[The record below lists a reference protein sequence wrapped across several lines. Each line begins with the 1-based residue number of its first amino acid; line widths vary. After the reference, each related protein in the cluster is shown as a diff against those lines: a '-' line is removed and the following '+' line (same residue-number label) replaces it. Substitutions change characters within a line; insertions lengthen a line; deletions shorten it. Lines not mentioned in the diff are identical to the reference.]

1 MTTTCARKRCIPL
14 VVLMLF
20 ASVPAAAQSIRAVV
34 RDAVTGAPI
43 PEAMVRVE
51 TANGSL
57 VAADFADAAGV
68 VVVRV
73 PQPGS
78 YLVEARRGG
87 YYDAAVQVAAGG
99 DQVQAVLPM
108 AQRPFGL
115 DTVVVIGRRPGER
128 EREGFERRRAM
139 GEGVFLDSAFL
150 ATRSGR
156 VAYVGDMV
164 AGVPGVYTR
173 RGRGITVVRSL
184 RGWRCMVMLLDGRIV
199 EFGFRDGG
207 VRELHQMVGPRDIK
221 GVEIYREY
229 SEVPPEFQ
237 RYAHV
242 GMYRCGIYAYWT
254 RARW

>member
-1 MTTTCARKRCIPL
+1 MTKTCRARWSL
-14 VVLMLF
+14 LAATAVLG
-20 ASVPAAAQSIRAVV
+20 AQPAAAQSIRTVV
-34 RDAVTGAPI
+34 RDAVTGAPVA
-43 PEAMVRVE
+43 EAMVRVE
-51 TANGSL
+51 TADGRV

-73 PQPGS
+73 PQPGA

-99 DQVQAVLPM
+99 GEAQAVVAM

-128 EREGFERRRAM
+128 ERDGFERRRSM
-139 GEGVFLDSAFL
+139 GDGVFLDSAYL
-150 ATRSGR
+150 AARSGR

-164 AGVPGVYTR
+164 AGVPGVYLR
-173 RGRGITVVRSL
+173 RGAGITVVRSL
-184 RGWRCMVMLLDGRIV
+184 RGWRCMVMLLDGNVV

-207 VRELHQMVGPRDIK
+207 SRELHQMVGPGDIK

-237 RYAHV
+237 RLAHV